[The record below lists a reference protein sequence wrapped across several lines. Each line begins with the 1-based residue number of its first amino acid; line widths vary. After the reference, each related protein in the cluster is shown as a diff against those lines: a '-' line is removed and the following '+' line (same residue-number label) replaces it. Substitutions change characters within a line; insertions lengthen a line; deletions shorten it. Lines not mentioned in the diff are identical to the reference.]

1 MLHISQQ
8 LSLKPLK
15 FILMVLSFLS
25 LSTTSFSQQKIDSLK
40 LLLATEKRD
49 SSIISTYGEIGD
61 EFYYSGQNDSAIFYW
76 EVAKEIALK
85 SKKKEYP
92 QIYYFAINRKLA
104 VLYNDLAYLKIGNG
118 EFDVAA
124 NYFNES
130 ILLKQLT
137 NDEKGEIQAYTNLG
151 YLYITK
157 NQIDSAIFYNLT
169 AYKLAKQHK
178 LNDEA
183 AISAM
188 QIGVLHTKIGVISE
202 ALKRL
207 NECAD
212 YFKKTQNT
220 KALAVAYNNIAHA
233 YETINKNTVALEYF
247 FKSLQLKIENNNKK
261 GAAVTYNNIGACYQ
275 KIEEVELAIKYSTKA
290 LTIFEELNNKVG
302 KATTLNNIGMMHFE
316 AKKLDSALQYFNQS
330 LLIRKEINDIEGIAV
345 SLLNKSKIHYNNN
358 EYKEAIKNLEE
369 AYSIANEINNTSLI
383 SNSSLQ
389 LYKNYEKVEND
400 KKALFYYKTHT
411 KHEAILFSEK
421 NLKKADLIQN
431 KIKIQKANY
440 SDSIFQVLQIENN
453 KVNWEVDQKKKNY
466 VIKKSKAL
474 IFGIILTLLFLILIY
489 LVVKKR
495 N

>member
-1 MLHISQQ
+1 MLHISKQ
-8 LSLKPLK
+8 LSLKSSK
-15 FILMVLSFLS
+15 IFLMTLSFLTLSNS
-25 LSTTSFSQQKIDSLK
+25 LFSQLKIDSLK
-40 LLLATEKRD
+40 QVLKTEKGD
-49 SSIISTYGEIGD
+49 SSVISTYGSIGD
-61 EFYYSGQNDSAIFYW
+61 EFYYSGLNDSAIFYW
-76 EVAKEIALK
+76 EIAKEIALN

-92 QIYYFAINRKLA
+92 QIYNFVINKKLA

-212 YFKKTQNT
+212 YFRETKNT
-220 KALAVAYNNIAHA
+220 KALAVAYNNIAQA
-233 YETINKNTVALEYF
+233 YEAVDKNTIALEYF

-261 GAAVTYNNIGACYQ
+261 GAAITYNNIGACYQ
-275 KIEEVELAIKYSTKA
+275 KIEEVELAIKYNNKA
-290 LTIFEELNNKVG
+290 LVLFEELNNKVG

-316 AKKLDSALQYFNQS
+316 ANKLDSALQYFNQS
-330 LLIRKEINDIEGIAV
+330 LAIRKEINDIEGIAI
-345 SLLNKSKIHYNNN
+345 SLLNISKIHFNND
-358 EYKEAIKNLEE
+358 EFEDAIKNLEE
-369 AYSIANEINNTSLI
+369 AYGIANEINNTSLI

-389 LYKNYEKVEND
+389 LYKNYEKIKND
-400 KKALFYYKTHT
+400 KKALLYYKVHT
-411 KHEAILFSEK
+411 KYEAVLFSEK

-431 KIKIQKANY
+431 KIQIQKNNY

-466 VIKKSKAL
+466 IIKKSKAL
-474 IFGIILTLLFLILIY
+474 IFGLILILLFISLIY
-489 LVVKKR
+489 LVLRRR